1 MWYYFRTV
9 DRSAGLIILQPVEAA
24 FMGLS
29 FGELS
34 HEADLIVLGRVLN
47 ERIIGAGTLGAGLE
61 NRTVSAETVFKGVYT
76 ESTVGVITESENMED
91 SPQFKQ
97 GESVILFLH
106 NDPVFGDKPSGNDY
120 TVVNFLQ
127 GKHELD
133 ENRLIRGYN
142 PEIEGMTVTGF
153 EKKVADT
160 LESNSTRASSD
171 ADYDHNDTDMKS
183 SDDSDPAGTI
193 RYNFSK

>member
-1 MWYYFRTV
+1 
-9 DRSAGLIILQPVEAA
+9 VEAA

-61 NRTVSAETVFKGVYT
+61 NRTVSVEKVFKGTYKGN
-76 ESTVGVITESENMED
+76 TVGVITESEIMED

-97 GESVILFLH
+97 GERVLLFLH
-106 NDPVFGDKPSGNDY
+106 NDPVFGNKLSGNDY

-127 GKHELD
+127 GKHELY
-133 ENRLIRGYN
+133 ENGLIQGYN
-142 PEIEGMTVTGF
+142 DEIQGMTVVEF
-153 EKKVADT
+153 EKKIADT
-160 LESNSTRASSD
+160 LSKSPQEYDTQS
-171 ADYDHNDTDMKS
+171 ADETDYYINDTDLKVT
-183 SDDSDPAGTI
+183 D
-193 RYNFSK
+193 